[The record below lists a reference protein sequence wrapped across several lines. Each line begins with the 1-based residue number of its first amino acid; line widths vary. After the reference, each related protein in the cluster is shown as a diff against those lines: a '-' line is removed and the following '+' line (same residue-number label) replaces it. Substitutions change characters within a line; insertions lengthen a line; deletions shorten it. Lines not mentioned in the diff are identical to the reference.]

1 MDQLTGGQ
9 PDLPPSLCT
18 VFLSGDQIASIHGPK
33 KIQDFFPLKQSLM
46 VVVYKTQLLGCF
58 L

>member
-46 VVVYKTQLLGCF
+46 GVVYKTQ
-58 L
+58 